1 MGYSIGAVN
10 GTALAFGRLARALE
24 HWRAVD
30 AFALRPRPRLAPFAL
45 CSPEPLMEFFADA
58 RDDAAARGSLRA
70 DLTVVTACPAEAA
83 PLNARFTP
91 GGSGGWDSPLPGHI
105 AASCAVPLVFP
116 PVDLLYRGRPV
127 RLYDGGV
134 PMAHP
139 IDFSPLAGC
148 ATVLVLEMVTAG
160 ELGRRERWPWRELD
174 QASRE
179 AGRGLVDE
187 GLKLLARTPARAY
200 RLAPS
205 RRLEPMMLDFR
216 RAGVR
221 RMLAQGAEDARAFL
235 AEPSAFYWK
244 K

>member
-10 GTALAFGRLARALE
+10 GTALAFGRLPHALE
-24 HWRAVD
+24 HWRKVD
-30 AFALRPRPRLAPFAL
+30 VFALRPRPRLAPFAL
-45 CSPEPLMEFFADA
+45 CSPAPLMEFFADA
-58 RDDAAARGSLRA
+58 HDDAAARQALRA
-70 DLTVVTACPAEAA
+70 ELTVVTACPAEAA

-91 GGSGGWDSPLPGHI
+91 GARDGWDSPLPGHI

-116 PVDLLYRGRPV
+116 PVDLSYRGRAV

-148 ATVLVLEMVTAG
+148 ATVLVVEMVTAA
-160 ELGRRERWPWRELD
+160 EVGRRERWPWRELD

-187 GLKLLARTPARAY
+187 GLKRLEGTPARVY

-205 RRLEPMMLDFR
+205 QRLEPMMLDFR

-221 RMLAQGAEDARAFL
+221 RLLAQGARDARAFL
-235 AEPSAFYWK
+235 AAPAAYYWK